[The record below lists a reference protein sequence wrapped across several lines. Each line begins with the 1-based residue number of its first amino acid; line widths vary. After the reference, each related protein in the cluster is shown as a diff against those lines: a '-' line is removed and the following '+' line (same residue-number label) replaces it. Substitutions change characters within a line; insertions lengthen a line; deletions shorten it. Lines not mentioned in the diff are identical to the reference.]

1 LSLLQIKY
9 LYTSYEEYCLL
20 DSSLLINHVTTV
32 KSVFSIIALLM
43 LALLMTATTSFHAAL
58 AQPIVDGSS
67 NMTMEKGGSDSGGG
81 AGMNFNPMSFANNM
95 FNASSLYGS
104 VGISM
109 VNGVKVTSINLLEN
123 NEISV
128 TLRHSAAAANNLNA
142 STMSAP
148 PRVTVTVMRAPLNL
162 KDLMS
167 LASESSKMMTASNT
181 SNPMMMGGSPLDGL
195 SGTVDKGTNNVNPL
209 SFLTH
214 LQIGSSSTIANA
226 DWKLPQI
233 VRMGL
238 TGMMGRTN
246 NNDNNTLTAST
257 ADFIIVSVIP
267 YTGKSTSS
275 AG

>member
-1 LSLLQIKY
+1 
-9 LYTSYEEYCLL
+9 
-20 DSSLLINHVTTV
+20 
-32 KSVFSIIALLM
+32 M

-58 AQPIVDGSS
+58 AQPIVDGS

-128 TLRHSAAAANNLNA
+128 TLRHSAAAENNLNA
-142 STMSAP
+142 SIMSAP

-181 SNPMMMGGSPLDGL
+181 SNPMMMGSGPLQGFGGSAA
-195 SGTVDKGTNNVNPL
+195 DKGTNNVNPL

>member
-1 LSLLQIKY
+1 
-9 LYTSYEEYCLL
+9 
-20 DSSLLINHVTTV
+20 
-32 KSVFSIIALLM
+32 M

-58 AQPIVDGSS
+58 AQPIVDGS
-67 NMTMEKGGSDSGGG
+67 NMTMGKGGSDSGGGG

-109 VNGVKVTSINLLEN
+109 VNGVKVTSINLLDN

-128 TLRHSAAAANNLNA
+128 TLRHSATAAAANNLNA

-148 PRVTVTVMRAPLNL
+148 PRVTVTAMRAPLNL

-181 SNPMMMGGSPLDGL
+181 SNPMMMGGSPMDGL

-226 DWKLPQI
+226 DWKLPQV

-246 NNDNNTLTAST
+246 NNDNNTPTAST

>member
-1 LSLLQIKY
+1 M
-9 LYTSYEEYCLL
+9 
-20 DSSLLINHVTTV
+20 TTV
-32 KSVFSIIALLM
+32 KSIFSLIALLM

-58 AQPIVDGSS
+58 AQPIVDGS
-67 NMTMEKGGSDSGGG
+67 NMTMENGGSDSGGG

-128 TLRHSAAAANNLNA
+128 TLRHSATAANNLNA

-167 LASESSKMMTASNT
+167 LASESSKMMTDSNT
-181 SNPMMMGGSPLDGL
+181 SNPMMMGSSPLQGL
-195 SGTVDKGTNNVNPL
+195 SGAVDKGANNVNPL

-226 DWKLPQI
+226 DWKLPQV

-246 NNDNNTLTAST
+246 NNDNNTPTAST